1 MGLFDIMTL
10 FIKKGFNCSLL
21 STGFPWEHVMCS
33 YQNQAAF
40 ALAWL
45 VSVAIFTG
53 IVVAVMKTR

>member
-1 MGLFDIMTL
+1 MGLFALMTL
-10 FIKKGFNCSLL
+10 FIQKGFSCSLL

-45 VSVAIFTG
+45 VSVAIFTC
-53 IVVAVMKTR
+53 IAVAAMKTR